1 MNAIN
6 LIPPKRRRAPRIL
19 PTGRKAHFH
28 VVSRVNGRAFL
39 LLDREKELFR
49 SLLGRVADF
58 CGVRLLTYAL
68 LDNHFHLLLEVP
80 EAVGD
85 LDDEELRR
93 RAGLLYGKEHPGQP
107 LSFARIDMALRAGG
121 TVREQMRQILIG
133 RMGSL
138 PMFMKILKQRFS
150 IAYNKGHY
158 RCGTLWEDR
167 YHSVLVEDH
176 PAVLMAVA
184 AYIDLNPVRAG
195 IVGDPKDYRYSGYGE
210 AVGKKA
216 GLRSH
221 PLFQMIAERYAETI
235 DEIAAAY
242 RRLLFVKGSNPTKGG
257 TVSRKARERAF
268 AQKGELSAAELL
280 RCRLRFMTKGAI
292 LGTQA
297 FVEAWIERNKSRIF
311 PKRPRRAQKQTTT
324 EGTPLFSLRNG

>member
-1 MNAIN
+1 MN
-6 LIPPKRRRAPRIL
+6 LIPQKRRRAPRIL
-19 PTGRKAHFH
+19 QTGRKAHYH
-28 VVSRVNGRAFL
+28 VVSRINGRAFL
-39 LLDREKELFR
+39 LLEKEKELFR
-49 SLLGRVADF
+49 NLLARVADF

-80 EAVGD
+80 ETAGNP
-85 LDDEELRR
+85 DDEELRR
-93 RAGLLYGKEHPGQP
+93 RARLIYGKERPGQP
-107 LSFARIDMALRAGG
+107 LSFARIDLALRAGG

-150 IAYNKGHY
+150 IAYNKGHD

-167 YHSVLVEDH
+167 YHSVLVEDR

-184 AYIDLNPVRAG
+184 AYIDLNPVRAA
-195 IVGDPKDYRYSGYGE
+195 IVDDPKDYRFSGYGE

-216 GLRSH
+216 GIRSH
-221 PLFQMIAERYAETI
+221 PLFQMIAERYAESV

-242 RRLLFVKGSNPTKGG
+242 RRLLFIKGSNPTKGG
-257 TVSRKARERAF
+257 TVSQKAMAKAL

-280 RCRLRFMTKGAI
+280 RCRLRFMTRGAI

-297 FVEAWIERNKSRIF
+297 YIEAWIERNKTHIF
-311 PKRPRRAQKQTTT
+311 PKRPRSPRKQTNT
-324 EGTPLFSLRNG
+324 ENTPLFSLRNG